1 MKPKEQLATVMVA
14 KESIEAAT
22 QTFVF
27 GVGEK
32 RDDICGI
39 TTATPLQIKLTE
51 QKAYTDKSETET
63 NLPVSPIAPC
73 TPVDPVE
80 PVPPVLP

>member
-39 TTATPLQIKLTE
+39 TTGNT
-51 QKAYTDKSETET
+51 
-63 NLPVSPIAPC
+63 IANKIY
-73 TPVDPVE
+73 
-80 PVPPVLP
+80 